1 MEIREYP
8 AFNADEIRRLYSE
21 AGWTAY
27 TEDMQALEQGYRNSL
42 LILAAYE
49 KDDLS
54 RTFWFSRKSSGRE
67 SARHF

>member
-27 TEDMQALEQGYRNSL
+27 TEDMQALEQGLRYYNGKAMVNSVNG
-42 LILAAYE
+42 
-49 KDDLS
+49 K
-54 RTFWFSRKSSGRE
+54 
-67 SARHF
+67 